1 MFPTFNYANI
11 RTDADGMTYLD
22 LEIQVLFNDQKVL
35 IRNTFPATSNFQAS
49 AKLLKD
55 DETNSP
61 PDNSA

>member
-1 MFPTFNYANI
+1 MFPTFNYANL

-49 AKLLKD
+49 SNYLKKD
-55 DETNSP
+55 GQENPRDGR
-61 PDNSA
+61 